1 MGPFEMTV
9 PRTICA
15 GFLMLIM
22 VGTLLLLLPIATA
35 SGHWNDPVVA
45 LFTATSAVCV
55 TGLIV
60 VDTGSY
66 FSPLGQAII
75 LLLIQV
81 GGLGYMTATTL
92 LLLVLKRRLGLKDR
106 LAVQQSMDI
115 QEMSGARSLLISI
128 ISMTLLFEI
137 AGAFALLPTLARDYG
152 EGLGLWLAIFHSIS
166 AFNNAGFSLFADSMV
181 RYVSSPWVNGV
192 ITGLVIFGGIGYQV
206 IMEAFVW
213 ARDRLMGRQHRDTF
227 SLHFKVVTTTTLVL
241 LIVGTLAL
249 LVMEYDN
256 PATLDQL
263 ALQHKITAAWFQ
275 SVIARTA
282 GFNSIDIGSMK
293 DASLFLLTA
302 LMFVGASPGS
312 TGGGIKTTA
321 ARILFTCTRT
331 VLRGYDEV
339 LAYRR
344 EIPPV
349 RILKAISVMVGSGAL
364 VISVT
369 IMLALFNPEFSFIR
383 LFFEAVSAFA
393 TVGLS
398 TGITADLSIPSQ
410 LCIIGTMYIGRVG
423 VLLFMAALVGDPSPS
438 MVHYPEEDLLVG

>member
-1 MGPFEMTV
+1 MGHFEMTV

-15 GFLMLIM
+15 GFLMLIV

-35 SGHWNDPVVA
+35 SGSWNDPVVA

-66 FSPLGQAII
+66 FSPVGQGII
-75 LLLIQV
+75 LMLIQV

-92 LLLVLKRRLGLKDR
+92 LLLVLKRRLGLRDR

-115 QEMSGARSLLISI
+115 QELSGAKALTVSI
-128 ISMTLLFEI
+128 ISMTLIFEMT
-137 AGAFALLPTLARDYG
+137 GVFALLPTLSRDYG
-152 EGLGLWLAIFHSIS
+152 NGTGLWLSIFHSIS
-166 AFNNAGFSLFADSMV
+166 AFNNAGFSLFADSLV
-181 RYVSSPWVNGV
+181 QYASSAWISGV
-192 ITGLVIFGGIGYQV
+192 ISALVIFGGIGYQV

-213 ARDRLMGRQHRDTF
+213 IRDHLMGQQERGSF
-227 SLHFKVVTTTTLVL
+227 SLHFKVVTTTTIVL
-241 LIVGTLAL
+241 LVIGTLAFFS
-249 LVMEYDN
+249 MEYDN
-256 PATLDQL
+256 PATLDDFTFG
-263 ALQHKITAAWFQ
+263 HKLTAAWFQ

-282 GFNSIDIGSMK
+282 GFNSVDIGGMRE
-293 DASLFLLTA
+293 ASLFLMIA

-312 TGGGIKTTA
+312 TGGGIKTTTI
-321 ARILFTCTRT
+321 RILLICTRT

-339 LAYRR
+339 LAFRR

-349 RILKAISVMVGSGAL
+349 RILKAISVVVGSGTL
-364 VISVT
+364 VVGVT
-369 IMLALFNPEFSFIR
+369 IMLALFNPEFSFIK

-398 TGITADLSIPSQ
+398 TGITAELATPSQ
-410 LCIIGTMYIGRVG
+410 LVIIGTMYVGRVG
-423 VLLFMAALVGDPSPS
+423 VLLFMAALMGDPIPS